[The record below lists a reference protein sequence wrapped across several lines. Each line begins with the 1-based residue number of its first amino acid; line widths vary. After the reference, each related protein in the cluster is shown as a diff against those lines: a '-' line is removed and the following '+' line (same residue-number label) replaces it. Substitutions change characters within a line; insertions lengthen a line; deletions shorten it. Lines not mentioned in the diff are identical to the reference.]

1 MLVIKCNLVMLLL
14 FSAIVIGGCSG
25 KGAEQF
31 IITAHRGASYAAP
44 ENTFAAIEKA
54 IGLGADYVELD
65 VRITKD
71 GQIVL
76 IHDRTLNRTTNGR
89 GELWDFTLE
98 ELRGLDA
105 GSWFGGEFRGEP
117 IPTLREVIELV
128 KGRVRLNIEIKVS
141 REEPEIVGKVVDI
154 VRSEKFEKD
163 CMVTSFTSEIVEEI
177 KEIAPDIRTGL
188 IFGRDYPAD
197 VFEGSWEVLSC
208 NQDVVDEEFVARAK
222 NSGKLIHVWTVDEED
237 VMRRLIGLG
246 VDGIITNRPDL
257 LKAVYTSSS
266 VK

>member
-1 MLVIKCNLVMLLL
+1 MLVMKCNLVMLLL
-14 FSAIVIGGCSG
+14 LSAIVMTGCG
-25 KGAEQF
+25 RKGAEQF

-44 ENTFAAIEKA
+44 ENTIAAIEKA
-54 IGLGADYVELD
+54 VEFGADYVEVD

-76 IHDRTLNRTTNGR
+76 IHDRSLNRTTNGT

-105 GSWFGGEFRGEP
+105 GSWFGEEFRGEP
-117 IPTLREVIELV
+117 IPTLSEVIGLAM
-128 KGRVRLNIEIKVS
+128 GRVKLNIEIKVS
-141 REEPEIVGKVVDI
+141 REEPAIAGKVVDI
-154 VRSEKFEKD
+154 VRAEKFEKD
-163 CMVTSFTSEIVEEI
+163 CMVTSFTREIVEEI
-177 KEIAPDIRTGL
+177 KRIAPDIRTGL
-188 IFGRDYPAD
+188 IFGRDYPTD
-197 VFEGSWEVLSC
+197 VLEGGWEVLSC

-222 NSGKLIHVWTVDEED
+222 NSGKRVHVWTVDDED
-237 VMRRLIGLG
+237 VMRTLIGLG

-257 LKAVYTSSS
+257 LREVYASGS